1 MIPFNKPYAAPKTL
15 DNLKSVLNSNHFSG
29 EGDFT
34 IKSEQILSRIHNG
47 SKSYLTHSGTSA
59 LEMASLVIDLRPGDE
74 VILPSFNFTSA
85 ATAVCNFGAT
95 PVFCD
100 ISKSD
105 LGLDP
110 NRVVDSIT
118 EKTVAISVVN
128 YAGYSESLFELRRIC
143 DEHGLYLIEDNAHG
157 LGGRMQG
164 ATLGTVG
171 DVSTLSFHETK
182 NIQAGECGA
191 LIINNPNL
199 LHDSHSIWQKG
210 TNRKDFIDGIVE
222 KYGWVT
228 RGSSFLPS
236 EFTAAVLYSQLQ
248 IMDEIQLNR
257 LKIWNSYRTGLENWA
272 ILENFSLPVIRS
284 DSTHTAHI
292 FYLIAPS
299 KHNRELFVKHL
310 KSNGVQ
316 ANSHYQPLHNSV
328 AGEKYGYS
336 RGELQVSSDV
346 SERLVRLPLW
356 HQISDDEIQH
366 VIESALTYRSS

>member
-1 MIPFNKPYAAPKTL
+1 MIPFNKPYAAPQTL

-29 EGDFT
+29 EGEFT
-34 IKSEQILSRIHNG
+34 LKSEQILSRIHNG

-105 LGLDP
+105 LSLDP
-110 NRVVDSIT
+110 DRLIDSIT
-118 EKTVAISVVN
+118 GKTVAISVVN

-143 DEHGLYLIEDNAHG
+143 DDHGLYLIEDNAHG
-157 LGGRMQG
+157 LGGQIRG
-164 ATLGTVG
+164 ETLGSVG

-182 NIQAGECGA
+182 NIQAGEGGA

-199 LHDSHSIWQKG
+199 IRNSHSIWQKG

-248 IMDEIQLNR
+248 IIDEIHLKR
-257 LKIWNSYRTGLENWA
+257 LKIWNSYRLGLENWA
-272 ILENFSLPVIRS
+272 AQERFSLAVI
-284 DSTHTAHI
+284 DSHSIHTGHI
-292 FYLIAPS
+292 FYLLAPNQE
-299 KHNRELFVKHL
+299 NRESFVKHL
-310 KSNGVQ
+310 NSNGVQ
-316 ANSHYQPLHNSV
+316 ATSHYQPLHNSI
-328 AGEKYGYS
+328 AGKKYGYHL
-336 RGELQVSSDV
+336 GELVVSSDV

-356 HQISDDEIQH
+356 HQISDEEVQY
-366 VIESALTYRSS
+366 VIESALTYRSI